1 MNVTPVE
8 DAVSPFVLA
17 LDLGSSSVRALLY
30 DAHGDQLEESETQI
44 THQLRSTSDGGSEG
58 DAIAL
63 FDMVCSCIDGVLEWA
78 GDRTTD
84 IGAVATSSFWH
95 SLMALDDSG
104 NPMSAVLM
112 WSDKR
117 SGPDVRDL
125 TEHIAP
131 EVLHQ
136 RTGCRPHSSYW
147 PAKLLWFRRTRGETW
162 SHVALWTSFAD
173 YVAFRLSGAHRM
185 SVSMASGTGML
196 DVGANVWD
204 QEILDTVGVPV
215 TAMPELSDRDLPL
228 PALRPEF
235 ANRWKALADIPWY
248 PAVGDGAAANI
259 GAGCI
264 GADRIAITVG
274 TSAAMRM
281 ISDHEPSAKAPPHF
295 IPPRIWNYRLDRH
308 HRVVGGALSN
318 AGNVT
323 GWIARHMAQGEF
335 DGLSE
340 GAAEVAADG
349 HGLTI
354 LPFLAG
360 ERSPSWNDRATGTFS
375 GLRLSTTP
383 AEIFRATLE
392 ATAYRIAAIYDD
404 LSLLVNPEHE
414 IHINGAAALQSS
426 MWIQIISD
434 TLGHSIQAVD
444 ADAEASARGAALCA
458 LETLGL
464 RPDLRGEGD
473 TITRTYEPDRGN
485 HRIYAE
491 ARRRQK
497 RLESALR
504 AFEEGGIPE
513 SA

>member
-8 DAVSPFVLA
+8 AAVSPFILA

-30 DAHGDQLEESETQI
+30 DAHGDQLEDSETQI
-44 THQLRSTSDGGSEG
+44 AHQLRSTSDGGSEG

-63 FDMVCSCIDGVLEWA
+63 FDMVCSCIDGVLAWA
-78 GDRTTD
+78 GDHATD

-95 SLMALDDSG
+95 SLLALDGSG
-104 NPMSAVLM
+104 APLSPVLM

-117 SGPDVRDL
+117 SGPDVPAL
-125 TEHIAP
+125 TAHIAP

-147 PAKLLWFRRTRGETW
+147 PAKLLWFQRTRGVVW
-162 SHVALWTSFAD
+162 SDVALWTSFAD
-173 YVAFRLSGAHRM
+173 YVALRLTGANRT

-196 DVGANVWD
+196 DVTESVWD
-204 QEILDTVGVPV
+204 PEVLYAVGVEKSV
-215 TAMPELSDRDLPL
+215 MPELTDRDQPL
-228 PALRPEF
+228 PPLLTEF
-235 ANRWKALADIPWY
+235 ASRWKALANIPWY
-248 PAVGDGAAANI
+248 PAIGDGAAANI

-281 ISDHEPSAKAPPHF
+281 ITDHEPAAKSPLSF

-318 AGNVT
+318 AGNVA

-335 DGLSE
+335 DDLSE
-340 GAAEVAADG
+340 GAAKVAADG

-404 LSLLVNPEHE
+404 VSLLVMPQHE
-414 IHINGAAALQSS
+414 IHINGAAALRSS

-434 TLGHSIQAVD
+434 TLGHAVQAVD

-464 RPDLRGEGD
+464 RPDLRGVGN
-473 TITRTYEPDRGN
+473 TIAHAYQPDAEN
-485 HRIYAE
+485 HRIYAR

-497 RLESALR
+497 RLESALS
-504 AFEEGGIPE
+504 AFEEGGIPDT
-513 SA
+513 A

>member
-1 MNVTPVE
+1 MNVTSVE
-8 DAVSPFVLA
+8 DAVSPFILA

-30 DAHGDQLEESETQI
+30 DAHGDQLEDSETQI
-44 THQLRSTSDGGSEG
+44 AHQLRSTSDGGSEG
-58 DAIAL
+58 DATAL
-63 FDMVCSCIDGVLEWA
+63 FDMVCSCIDGVLAWA
-78 GDRTTD
+78 GERMTH

-95 SLMALDDSG
+95 SLLALDGSG
-104 NPMSAVLM
+104 KPLSPVLM

-125 TEHIAP
+125 TAHIAP

-147 PAKLLWFRRTRGETW
+147 PAKLLWFRRTCGETW
-162 SHVALWTSFAD
+162 QNVELWTSFAD
-173 YVAFRLSGAHRM
+173 YVALRLTGANRT
-185 SVSMASGTGML
+185 SVSMASGTGLL
-196 DVGANVWD
+196 DINESVWHL
-204 QEILDTVGVPV
+204 EVLDAVSVDV
-215 TAMPELSDRDLPL
+215 SAMPELTDRNQPL
-228 PALRPEF
+228 PELLPEF
-235 ANRWKALADIPWY
+235 TNRWKALADIPWY
-248 PAVGDGAAANI
+248 PAIGDGAAANV

-281 ISDHEPSAKAPPHF
+281 ITDHEPSAKSPLSF

-318 AGNVT
+318 AGNVA
-323 GWIARHMAQGEF
+323 GWIARLMAQGEF
-335 DGLSE
+335 DDLSE
-340 GAAEVAADG
+340 GAAQVAADG

-360 ERSPSWNDRATGTFS
+360 ERSPSWNDRATGTLS
-375 GLRLSTTP
+375 GLRLSTTQ
-383 AEIFRATLE
+383 ADIFRATLE

-404 LSLLVNPEHE
+404 LSLLVKPEHE
-414 IHINGAAALQSS
+414 IHINGAAALRSS

-434 TLGHSIQAVD
+434 TLGHPVQAVE

-464 RPDLRGEGD
+464 RPDLRGEGN
-473 TITRTYEPDRGN
+473 TVARTYEPDGRN
-485 HRIYAE
+485 HRIYAS

-497 RLESALR
+497 RLEAALS

-513 SA
+513 PA